1 MKRPE
6 DDWEMLG
13 DSEIRNA
20 CLARRDT
27 GERVAW
33 RWLPSVGG
41 AVRRT
46 LVASLVCC
54 GTSLGVTAS
63 AADGDR
69 GWFAAVADWF
79 SGDDAEENATPSDAY
94 RSSLDLLA
102 EIRILREE
110 LGAEDYPAE
119 AEAQGDRAPLHVY
132 AKSLEVMG
140 KVSRVQRRLGMPGAK
155 VGQIPVKVI
164 GPGDVLA
171 SVSTIL
177 DQIRGIKSQ
186 MVITREI
193 EPAPLE
199 AGKTTSMVYK
209 NLADASF
216 LLDGLVR
223 RPLNPNDVYMNTM
236 HLLDDLALIAAE
248 LRAPVNEEAPVVD
261 GRKTPKDV
269 AQQVLRASYKMVNL
283 QTRLG
288 MDASSVPT
296 LTLVRVT
303 PSEVFDATNMLL
315 AEAMRVKHHLGID
328 VERGELAPSR
338 NKQPTDVF
346 AQVLLV
352 IMNLDALMATVS

>member
-1 MKRPE
+1 MS
-6 DDWEMLG
+6 G
-13 DSEIRNA
+13 GFEIRSA
-20 CLARRDT
+20 FLARC
-27 GERVAW
+27 GSEKRVAC
-33 RWLPSVGG
+33 RCVPPVRG
-41 AVRRT
+41 VRRA
-46 LVASLVCC
+46 LFASLVCC
-54 GTSLGVTAS
+54 GALFGVSGS
-63 AADGDR
+63 AAESDR
-69 GWFAAVADWF
+69 GWFDAIADWF
-79 SGDDAEENATPSDAY
+79 GGSDDSDTENATPSDVY
-94 RSSLDLLA
+94 RASLDLLA
-102 EIRILREE
+102 EIQILRED

-119 AEAQGDRAPLHVY
+119 AEAQDDRAPLHVY

-140 KVSRVQRRLGMPGAK
+140 KVSRVQRRLGMPVGK

-164 GPGDVLA
+164 EPGDVLA

-177 DQIRGIKSQ
+177 GQLREIKSQ
-186 MVITREI
+186 IVIGREI
-193 EPAPLE
+193 DPAPVV

-216 LLDGLVR
+216 LLDGLVG
-223 RPLNPNDVYMNTM
+223 RPLNPNDVYLNTM
-236 HLLDDLALIAAE
+236 RLLDDLALIATQ
-248 LRAPVNEEAPVVD
+248 LQVPVKEEAPVVD

-315 AEAMRVKHHLGID
+315 AEAMRVKHHLSID
-328 VERGELAPSR
+328 VLREERAPYR
-338 NKQPTDVF
+338 NKLPTDVF

>member
-1 MKRPE
+1 MPE
-6 DDWEMLG
+6 GL
-13 DSEIRNA
+13 EIRSA
-20 CLARRDT
+20 CLARCENR
-27 GERVAW
+27 RVW
-33 RWLPSVGG
+33 PSLPVSGV
-41 AVRRT
+41 ARRA
-46 LVASLVCC
+46 LIAPLVCC
-54 GTSLGVTAS
+54 CALLAGCGGAES
-63 AADGDR
+63 DR
-69 GWFAAVADWF
+69 SWFDAIAGWFGG
-79 SGDDAEENATPSDAY
+79 SDDSANENATPSDVFRA
-94 RSSLDLLA
+94 SEDLLA

-110 LGAEDYPAE
+110 LGADDYPAE
-119 AEAQGDRAPLHVY
+119 AEAQDDRAPPHVY

-140 KVSRVQRRLGMPGAK
+140 KVSRVQRRLGMPVGK

-164 GPGDVLA
+164 EPGDVLA
-171 SVSTIL
+171 SVSTL
-177 DQIRGIKSQ
+177 LVQLREIKSQ
-186 MVITREI
+186 MVIAREI
-193 EPAPLE
+193 DPAPLV
-199 AGKTTSMVYK
+199 AGKTPSMVYK

-216 LLDGLVR
+216 LLDGLVG
-223 RPLNPNDVYMNTM
+223 RPLNPNDVYLNTM
-236 HLLDDLALIAAE
+236 RLLDDLALIAAE
-248 LRAPVNEEAPVVD
+248 LRAPVQEEAPAVD

-315 AEAMRVKHHLGID
+315 AETMRVKHHLGID
-328 VERGELAPSR
+328 VLREEREPSR

>member
-1 MKRPE
+1 
-6 DDWEMLG
+6 MLG
-13 DSEIRNA
+13 DLEIRNA
-20 CLARRDT
+20 RLARCDT
-27 GERVAW
+27 QRRVAW
-33 RWLPSVGG
+33 RGLLPMRWTARRVLFVSLACSSAWFGVSAG
-41 AVRRT
+41 AVE
-46 LVASLVCC
+46 S
-54 GTSLGVTAS
+54 
-63 AADGDR
+63 DR
-69 GWFAAVADWF
+69 GWFDAIADWF
-79 SGDDAEENATPSDAY
+79 SGSDDPEEDATPSDVY
-94 RSSLDLLA
+94 RASLDVLA

-119 AEAQGDRAPLHVY
+119 AETQDDRAPLHVY

-140 KVSRVQRRLGMPGAK
+140 KVSRVQRRLGMPVRK

-164 GPGDVLA
+164 EPGDVLV
-171 SVSTIL
+171 SVTTIL
-177 DQIRGIKSQ
+177 DQLREIKSQ
-186 MVITREI
+186 MVIAREI
-193 EPAPLE
+193 DPAPLV

-216 LLDGLVR
+216 LLDDLVG
-223 RPLNPNDVYMNTM
+223 RPLNPNDVYLNTV
-236 HLLDDLALIAAE
+236 HLLDDLALIANE
-248 LRAPVNEEAPVVD
+248 LRAPVKEEAPAVE
-261 GRKTPKDV
+261 GRKSSKDV

-303 PSEVFDATNMLL
+303 PTEVFDATNMLL
-315 AEAMRVKHHLGID
+315 AETMRVKHHLGID
-328 VERGELAPSR
+328 VERAERAVSR